1 MRTMVWIKTALVQ
14 SWGCSQCNW
23 TFNPL
28 GPPLG
33 NCLDE
38 MMQNYERQRDMEHLL
53 HACVKHSSPE
63 DTQDVSRFPLIP
75 KIDRMMRDPAV
86 RVDAKARRAI

>member
-1 MRTMVWIKTALVQ
+1 MRQMVWIKSERAQ
-14 SWGCSQCNW
+14 GWGCSQCNW

-38 MMQNYERQRDMEHLL
+38 MMQNYERQRDMECVL
-53 HACVKHSSPE
+53 HACVEHPRPE
-63 DTQDVSRFPLIP
+63 DNRDIPRLPLMP
-75 KIDRMMRDPAV
+75 KIYRIMRGPAA
-86 RVDAKARRAI
+86 RVETKA

>member
-1 MRTMVWIKTALVQ
+1 MRQMVRIKTARAQ
-14 SWGCSQCNW
+14 GWGCSQCDW

-33 NCLDE
+33 NSLDE
-38 MMQNYERQRDMEHLL
+38 MMQNYEREREMEYLL
-53 HACVKHSSPE
+53 HSCAQYPRPE
-63 DTQDVSRFPLIP
+63 DNRDVSRFPLIP
-75 KIDRMMRDPAV
+75 KIDRVMQRPAV

>member
-1 MRTMVWIKTALVQ
+1 MVWIKTARVQ

-38 MMQNYERQRDMEHLL
+38 MMQNYEHQRDMEHLL
-53 HACVKHSSPE
+53 HTCVEHSSSE
-63 DTQDVSRFPLIP
+63 NDRDVYRFPLIP
-75 KIDRMMRDPAV
+75 KTDRLMLGPAV
-86 RVDAKARRAI
+86 RIVAKA

>member
-1 MRTMVWIKTALVQ
+1 MVWIKTARAQ
-14 SWGCSQCNW
+14 GWGCSQCNW

-53 HACVKHSSPE
+53 HACVENSSPE
-63 DTQDVSRFPLIP
+63 ENRDVSRFPLIP
-75 KIDRMMRDPAV
+75 KIDRVMRGPAF
-86 RVDAKARRAI
+86 RVDAKA

>member
-1 MRTMVWIKTALVQ
+1 MRSMVWIKTARVQ

-53 HACVKHSSPE
+53 HACVEHSSPE
-63 DTQDVSRFPLIP
+63 DSRDVSRFPLIP
-75 KIDRMMRDPAV
+75 KIDRVMRGPAF
-86 RVDAKARRAI
+86 RADAKA

>member
-1 MRTMVWIKTALVQ
+1 MRQMVWIKTARVQ

-33 NCLDE
+33 SGLDE
-38 MMQNYERQRDMEHLL
+38 MMQNYEHERDLEYLL
-53 HACVKHSSPE
+53 HSCAANPRPE
-63 DTQDVSRFPLIP
+63 DNRDVSRFPLIP
-75 KIDRMMRDPAV
+75 KIDRQMQRPAV
-86 RVDAKARRAI
+86 RIDAKARRAI

>member
-1 MRTMVWIKTALVQ
+1 MRQMVWVKTARVQ
-14 SWGCSQCNW
+14 SWGCSQCSW

-33 NCLDE
+33 NGLDE

-53 HACVKHSSPE
+53 HACVEHSSS
-63 DTQDVSRFPLIP
+63 DNDRDVSRFPLIP
-75 KIDRMMRDPAV
+75 KIDRLMRGPAV
-86 RVDAKARRAI
+86 RIVAKA

>member
-1 MRTMVWIKTALVQ
+1 MRPMVWIKTAHLQ
-14 SWGCSQCNW
+14 GWCCSECNW

-33 NCLDE
+33 SSLDE
-38 MMQNYERQRDMEHLL
+38 MMLNYEREREMEYLL
-53 HACVKHSSPE
+53 HSCAQHPKPE
-63 DTQDVSRFPLIP
+63 DNRDVSRFPLIP
-75 KIDRMMRDPAV
+75 KIDRMMPDPAV